1 VDDIQR
7 ISDGGVDASH
17 ASTMPEA
24 GTEAAAAA
32 AAAAADA
39 DAALNPVPKSSP
51 AGRPLV
57 APGRR
62 APHPILGRDDE
73 VLTKEEWQR
82 RLATKHLADA
92 YPQQFGQTQE
102 LGTRSMLGLF
112 ESTGPL
118 LGEDPKRLG
127 RFRVITLATTG
138 IMVGVIFA
146 NMPAHDHKG
155 RPTILSSVSMLLND
169 SQRLAAQWSRCENLI
184 SFCATISS

>member
-1 VDDIQR
+1 
-7 ISDGGVDASH
+7 
-17 ASTMPEA
+17 MPEA
-24 GTEAAAAA
+24 EAAAAS
-32 AAAAADA
+32 ADSA
-39 DAALNPVPKSSP
+39 QSQAPKPSP

-73 VLTKEEWQR
+73 VLTKEEWQQ

-102 LGTRSMLGLF
+102 LGTRSVLGLL

-146 NMPAHDHKG
+146 NMPAQDHKG
-155 RPTILSSVSMLLND
+155 RPTILSSVSMLWRIFRD
-169 SQRLAAQWSRCENLI
+169 VAAEPLRKPQFILRDD
-184 SFCATISS
+184 